1 MKLRNSNIMKK
12 KLLSKKTCQMKQ
24 RISLNKQMQSLNNRK
39 REVEVMVV
47 DIVVEEEVGA
57 GLTILK
63 EAVNLEDIQTFSKVS
78 KTKKDK
84 ISTSEEEVG
93 VEVEVVVVEAIHS
106 SETKIKNKLKT
117 VIFLELKLWKKKG
130 WKIIT
135 EDVDI
140 SEVKEAEVLEVTEV
154 NSEEIEVREAN
165 SEGIEVTEENSEVVV
180 EVEEHSISMK
190 VTSSKRWQE
199 R

>member
-117 VIFLELKLWKKKG
+117 VIFLELKL
-130 WKIIT
+130 
-135 EDVDI
+135 
-140 SEVKEAEVLEVTEV
+140 
-154 NSEEIEVREAN
+154 
-165 SEGIEVTEENSEVVV
+165 
-180 EVEEHSISMK
+180 
-190 VTSSKRWQE
+190 
-199 R
+199 

>member
-12 KLLSKKTCQMKQ
+12 KLLSKKTCQIKQ

-63 EAVNLEDIQTFSKVS
+63 EAVNLEDIQTFSKAS
-78 KTKKDK
+78 KTKRDK
-84 ISTSEEEVG
+84 ISTSKTEEEVEAG
-93 VEVEVVVVEAIHS
+93 VEVVDVEAIHS
-106 SETKIKNKLKT
+106 SETKIKNKLKI

-135 EDVDI
+135 EGVDI

-190 VTSSKRWQE
+190 VTSSKR
-199 R
+199 